1 MSAAKIKITIELEY
15 KSGVR
20 KLSESLVIP
29 EEWSHMEADNMGT
42 VEWQRVVD
50 LTQIMDRRNGKD
62 RLAELIEL
70 ARQEQKMLTVVFYDI
85 NGLHLIN
92 DTYGHHEGDNLLLYV
107 SKIIEEGLTEPDLL
121 FRLSEDEFILAL
133 YDETEDGAAERM
145 EKALELLEK
154 KREQFGIYYDASFCY
169 GVTAVYPSDK
179 FSVNEIIT
187 RADERMYIQK
197 RNFRIDRA
205 GMRLR
210 RNTERGRTAP
220 GFDYNREFLYEA
232 LASSTDDYVFI
243 GDMKT
248 GIFRYPAAM
257 VEEFGLPGEI
267 VENAAAVWGVLIHP
281 EDKKGF
287 LESNQDIADG
297 RVEHHNIEYRAR
309 NVFGEWCWL
318 RCRGRMVRD
327 NEGKPEYF
335 AGFITNMGKKN
346 LIDHRTG
353 LYNRYE
359 LEGTVK
365 KHLVDDGRKF
375 GLMILDMDEF
385 KNVNDLYD
393 RSFGDEV
400 LRVTAQMISSLL
412 PSNARMYRLDGD
424 EFAILI
430 LNGDWDEH
438 IQIFNRIRYKMH
450 RQQEFEGKKYYCTV
464 SAGYAAFPEDGSQY
478 LELVKCA
485 NYSLEH
491 SKLLGKDRITCF
503 SPDILPEKE
512 RRLELMELLRESI
525 EHGFAGFSVAYRPQV
540 EAATGKLFGAE
551 ALARWTCG
559 KYGSI
564 SPGEFI
570 PLLERSGLINQ
581 LGRWIFSQA
590 AAQCGKWRRY
600 RPDFRMSINV
610 SYHQLRKGDIV
621 PDMLKKLEQFAM
633 PPSSL
638 TLELTESYFMKEE
651 ESRENVLDKLHG
663 AGFTLAMDDFGMG
676 YSSLLSLKNIPVDV
690 VKIDRGFVKGITE
703 DRFNAIFIGAITE
716 LCHNVGKQVCL
727 EGVETEEEY
736 RAVRDTGLELIQGFY
751 FGLPVAAE
759 EFERQWL
766 SREL

>member
-1 MSAAKIKITIELEY
+1 
-15 KSGVR
+15 
-20 KLSESLVIP
+20 
-29 EEWSHMEADNMGT
+29 MGT
-42 VEWQRVVD
+42 VEWQMVVD

-70 ARQEQKMLTVVFYDI
+70 VRQEQKMLTVAFYDI

-133 YDETEDGAAERM
+133 YDETEDGAAKRM

-197 RNFRIDRA
+197 RNFHIDRA

-232 LASSTDDYVFI
+232 LASSTYDYVFI

-248 GIFRYPAAM
+248 GVFRYPAAM
-257 VEEFGLPGEI
+257 
-267 VENAAAVWGVLIHP
+267 
-281 EDKKGF
+281 
-287 LESNQDIADG
+287 
-297 RVEHHNIEYRAR
+297 
-309 NVFGEWCWL
+309 
-318 RCRGRMVRD
+318 
-327 NEGKPEYF
+327 
-335 AGFITNMGKKN
+335 
-346 LIDHRTG
+346 
-353 LYNRYE
+353 
-359 LEGTVK
+359 
-365 KHLVDDGRKF
+365 
-375 GLMILDMDEF
+375 
-385 KNVNDLYD
+385 
-393 RSFGDEV
+393 
-400 LRVTAQMISSLL
+400 
-412 PSNARMYRLDGD
+412 
-424 EFAILI
+424 
-430 LNGDWDEH
+430 
-438 IQIFNRIRYKMH
+438 
-450 RQQEFEGKKYYCTV
+450 
-464 SAGYAAFPEDGSQY
+464 
-478 LELVKCA
+478 
-485 NYSLEH
+485 
-491 SKLLGKDRITCF
+491 
-503 SPDILPEKE
+503 
-512 RRLELMELLRESI
+512 
-525 EHGFAGFSVAYRPQV
+525 
-540 EAATGKLFGAE
+540 
-551 ALARWTCG
+551 
-559 KYGSI
+559 
-564 SPGEFI
+564 
-570 PLLERSGLINQ
+570 ERSGLINQ

-590 AAQCGKWRRY
+590 AAQCNKWRRY

-651 ESRENVLDKLHG
+651 ESRENLLDKLHG

-716 LCHNVGKQVCL
+716 LCHN
-727 EGVETEEEY
+727 
-736 RAVRDTGLELIQGFY
+736 D
-751 FGLPVAAE
+751 
-759 EFERQWL
+759 
-766 SREL
+766 

>member
-1 MSAAKIKITIELEY
+1 
-15 KSGVR
+15 
-20 KLSESLVIP
+20 
-29 EEWSHMEADNMGT
+29 MGT

-197 RNFRIDRA
+197 RNFHIDRA

-210 RNTERGRTAP
+210 HNTERGRTAP

-309 NVFGEWCWL
+309 NVSAGWCGIM
-318 RCRGRMVRD
+318 RG
-327 NEGKPEYF
+327 
-335 AGFITNMGKKN
+335 
-346 LIDHRTG
+346 
-353 LYNRYE
+353 NRN
-359 LEGTVK
+359 
-365 KHLVDDGRKF
+365 
-375 GLMILDMDEF
+375 ILP
-385 KNVNDLYD
+385 V
-393 RSFGDEV
+393 
-400 LRVTAQMISSLL
+400 LL
-412 PSNARMYRLDGD
+412 PT
-424 EFAILI
+424 
-430 LNGDWDEH
+430 W
-438 IQIFNRIRYKMH
+438 
-450 RQQEFEGKKYYCTV
+450 
-464 SAGYAAFPEDGSQY
+464 
-478 LELVKCA
+478 
-485 NYSLEH
+485 
-491 SKLLGKDRITCF
+491 
-503 SPDILPEKE
+503 E
-512 RRLELMELLRESI
+512 RK
-525 EHGFAGFSVAYRPQV
+525 
-540 EAATGKLFGAE
+540 T
-551 ALARWTCG
+551 
-559 KYGSI
+559 
-564 SPGEFI
+564 
-570 PLLERSGLINQ
+570 
-581 LGRWIFSQA
+581 
-590 AAQCGKWRRY
+590 
-600 RPDFRMSINV
+600 
-610 SYHQLRKGDIV
+610 
-621 PDMLKKLEQFAM
+621 
-633 PPSSL
+633 
-638 TLELTESYFMKEE
+638 
-651 ESRENVLDKLHG
+651 
-663 AGFTLAMDDFGMG
+663 
-676 YSSLLSLKNIPVDV
+676 
-690 VKIDRGFVKGITE
+690 
-703 DRFNAIFIGAITE
+703 
-716 LCHNVGKQVCL
+716 
-727 EGVETEEEY
+727 
-736 RAVRDTGLELIQGFY
+736 
-751 FGLPVAAE
+751 
-759 EFERQWL
+759 
-766 SREL
+766 